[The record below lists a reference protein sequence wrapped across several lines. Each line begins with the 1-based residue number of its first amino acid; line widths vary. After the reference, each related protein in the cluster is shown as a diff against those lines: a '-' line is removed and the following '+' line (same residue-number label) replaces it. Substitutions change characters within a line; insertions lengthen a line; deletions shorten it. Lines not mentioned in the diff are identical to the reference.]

1 MSSCGIIVIVHL
13 CGEEAVRLLLL
24 HHYGLHPPTFRITIV
39 AMAVNVCIAGMDPG
53 LSAGGHQCVPNALS
67 RGGGGGGMLPQKFL
81 KIRVSKMAISSILR
95 QISDSFSTTFL
106 LVL

>member
-39 AMAVNVCIAGMDPG
+39 AMAVNRCIAGMNPG
-53 LSAGGHQCVPNALS
+53 LSAGGYQCVPNALS
-67 RGGGGGGMLPQKFL
+67 RGGWGWGYAPSEIFEN
-81 KIRVSKMAISSILR
+81 SSL
-95 QISDSFSTTFL
+95 
-106 LVL
+106 

>member
-67 RGGGGGGMLPQKFL
+67 RGGVGVG
-81 KIRVSKMAISSILR
+81 VCSLR
-95 QISDSFSTTFL
+95 NF
-106 LVL
+106 